1 MPPAGPARAKPPAE
15 KQGPALEALLRDLG
29 AQVRRGGSP
38 SRPPAPCATKIPAV
52 DELLGG
58 GFPRG
63 CLSEITGPPS
73 SGRTSL
79 ALALLA
85 TATRRGE
92 LVAAVD
98 VADSF
103 DPESAAA
110 AGTELSRI
118 LWVRAPGPR
127 EALRGTERLLQ
138 AHGFALVLLDLAE
151 PKASGRSCT
160 HPGTWTRLARA
171 SAATNTALVV
181 LSKRRV
187 AGAFTRLAVETRSVR
202 ARFTGTP
209 ALLEEFEIEVALV
222 RHRAARRLRE
232 PALVRLRLAAQPP
245 RLSSSSAPCAS
256 PAC

>member
-1 MPPAGPARAKPPAE
+1 M
-15 KQGPALEALLRDLG
+15 
-29 AQVRRGGSP
+29 
-38 SRPPAPCATKIPAV
+38 
-52 DELLGG
+52 
-58 GFPRG
+58 
-63 CLSEITGPPS
+63 
-73 SGRTSL
+73 
-79 ALALLA
+79 
-85 TATRRGE
+85 
-92 LVAAVD
+92 
-98 VADSF
+98 
-103 DPESAAA
+103 
-110 AGTELSRI
+110 
-118 LWVRAPGPR
+118 
-127 EALRGTERLLQ
+127 
-138 AHGFALVLLDLAE
+138 LLDLAE

-181 LSKRRV
+181 LSERRV

-245 RLSSSSAPCAS
+245 RFSSSSAPCAS